1 MFFFAVVDM
10 SSECNKDIPEPSL
23 PIAKKGRKGTMKRRR
38 PKYVLR
44 LPSQKAPILE
54 SPIDQQNPSATANV
68 VPIPSQPSIAESTP
82 SQPSIDQPIPSQ
94 PPIVQPVQPYV
105 NEPTSSSMASQCV
118 GARLTSLSSPSQQ
131 NDTPTSIPTRS
142 IHNVLQEDQHMFTEE
157 AGEPSINEDDD
168 PPVGAMLEI
177 IEPCNDG

>member
-105 NEPTSSSMASQCV
+105 NEPTPSSMASQCV
-118 GARLTSLSSPSQQ
+118 GARLTSLSSPL
-131 NDTPTSIPTRS
+131 NKM
-142 IHNVLQEDQHMFTEE
+142 IHQPQYPLDLFIMYFRKTNTCLPKKQVNH
-157 AGEPSINEDDD
+157 P
-168 PPVGAMLEI
+168 
-177 IEPCNDG
+177 